1 MKSIPSDGQTSDD
14 IKQNINNVEV
24 NKDVDP
30 INTSPSRDSYTDLSS
45 PKHSPFR
52 QSLDEEHRAKARLRE
67 LEIEKLHKSKQLLRE
82 SIHSLSNAGAA
93 GVGGVIEGASDMH
106 QHDSILTKTEMY
118 KVEKNALKLTEIYP
132 KILRAVSSWSSIFS
146 PSASPSSSS
155 SSSHSS
161 SSLFPPGF
169 RHSSL

>member
-1 MKSIPSDGQTSDD
+1 MKSIPSDEQTSDD

-52 QSLDEEHRAKARLRE
+52 LSLEDEHRAKARLRDQD
-67 LEIEKLHKSKQLLRE
+67 IEKLHNSKQLLRE

-93 GVGGVIEGASDMH
+93 GIGGVVKGNAKDVH
-106 QHDSILTKTEMY
+106 QHDSILTKTEHNFL
-118 KVEKNALKLTEIYP
+118 ETLLKNGTAEACMMAHERLMDGNLFF
-132 KILRAVSSWSSIFS
+132 AVCGG
-146 PSASPSSSS
+146 AA
-155 SSSHSS
+155 
-161 SSLFPPGF
+161 G
-169 RHSSL
+169 

>member
-14 IKQNINNVEV
+14 IKQNINNGEV
-24 NKDVDP
+24 KNGVDP

-52 QSLDEEHRAKARLRE
+52 QSLEEEHRAKARLRE
-67 LEIEKLHKSKQLLRE
+67 EEIEKLHNSKQLLRE

-106 QHDSILTKTEMY
+106 QHDSILTKTEH
-118 KVEKNALKLTEIYP
+118 NFLEI
-132 KILRAVSSWSSIFS
+132 LLQNGTAEACMMAHERLMDGNLFFAVCGG
-146 PSASPSSSS
+146 AA
-155 SSSHSS
+155 
-161 SSLFPPGF
+161 G
-169 RHSSL
+169 